1 MNTATRCAYTARHT
15 RSGARL
21 SPSAPRDTD
30 GNQGGAARESASR
43 GDGLP
48 KRLATLGP
56 DVSYAP
62 QAATYSNPGD
72 VALIRSPA
80 GCRADRMMG
89 SGAHLSGVS
98 SLP

>member
-15 RSGARL
+15 RSGARNP
-21 SPSAPRDTD
+21 PSAPRGTD
-30 GNQGGAARESASR
+30 GNQGGAACASTSR
-43 GDGLP
+43 GGGLP
-48 KRLATLGP
+48 KGLQSLGSCTAY
-56 DVSYAP
+56 VP
-62 QAATYSNPGD
+62 QAATYFNPGD

-80 GCRADRMMG
+80 GCRVDRMMG

>member
-21 SPSAPRDTD
+21 SPSAPRGTD

-43 GDGLP
+43 VDGLP
-48 KRLATLGP
+48 KRWIPLGP

-62 QAATYSNPGD
+62 QAAIYSNPGD
-72 VALIRSPA
+72 VALIRSPD
-80 GCRADRMMG
+80 GLRVDCM
-89 SGAHLSGVS
+89 SAHLSGVS

>member
-15 RSGARL
+15 RSGARNP
-21 SPSAPRDTD
+21 PSAPRDTD

-43 GDGLP
+43 GGGLP
-48 KRLATLGP
+48 KGLQSLG
-56 DVSYAP
+56 SCTAYAP